1 MRTWL
6 PVTLTGLLAAVGLG
20 CTLLP
25 LWTLHAD
32 SADLE
37 AGLAEAG
44 VRWED
49 TGVTLRIGFYDW
61 GLVTSGATAIALIP
75 IALAVAVAIA
85 VTLAV
90 RGADRTLWAAAAAT
104 MLCTLALSAA
114 TALQPAPSREVT
126 GPLSRRLRLED
137 LSAGGGFDVG
147 YGAGLIVAL
156 VAMVG
161 VLGVAAWQY
170 AALRPKNTPVFE
182 YPY

>member
-6 PVTLTGLLAAVGLG
+6 PVTPTGLLAAVGLG
-20 CTLLP
+20 CMLPP
-25 LWTLHAD
+25 LWTLTAD

-37 AGLAEAG
+37 AGFAEAG

-61 GLVTSGATAIALIP
+61 GLVTSGAT
-75 IALAVAVAIA
+75 AIA

-137 LSAGGGFDVG
+137 LDAGGGFDVG

-161 VLGVAAWQY
+161 VLGVAVWQY
-170 AALRPKNTPVFE
+170 AALRPRTAPVLE